1 MTFLIVH
8 CAPSGLESPPTN
20 VVNSTWKALRS
31 EGSGYYDTVEP
42 PLSPT
47 SLQWPLFLTDSQ
59 YNDSCLN
66 NRHLST
72 TATFFCPQGRRCGE
86 VQLYEHFHVV
96 YIVFFFLP
104 SLLAFSVCHCF
115 WPTIL
120 FRISS
125 ILTRLPR
132 LLTPVE
138 PLLTTPPQTQ
148 NGTPSHRTMTTNPT
162 PRKHIHCQADITTK
176 GFNKLPWSDL
186 EQYALCFALQN

>member
-72 TATFFCPQGRRCGE
+72 TATFFCPQRRRCGE

-96 YIVFFFLP
+96 YIVFFFTFSI
-104 SLLAFSVCHCF
+104 SLLSVS
-115 WPTIL
+115 L
-120 FRISS
+120 
-125 ILTRLPR
+125 
-132 LLTPVE
+132 LLTHHPIPYFLNSDQVAS
-138 PLLTTPPQTQ
+138 PLNTG
-148 NGTPSHRTMTTNPT
+148 GTIANNSS
-162 PRKHIHCQADITTK
+162 
-176 GFNKLPWSDL
+176 SDS
-186 EQYALCFALQN
+186 EWNAQP